1 MKCYRMLQTSVTAFT
16 VSELLRENQQVM
28 KERGD
33 KTTQI
38 RFNIKTWSSLIWDKV
53 FKNGPSKII

>member
-1 MKCYRMLQTSVTAFT
+1 MLQTSVTAFT

>member
-1 MKCYRMLQTSVTAFT
+1 MLQTSVTAFT

-38 RFNIKTWSSLIWDKV
+38 RFNIKAWSSLIWDKV